1 MGCAAVGVGSN
12 LGEAEASVRA
22 AIEAL
27 SAVGRIVRVS
37 RLYKTRAWGFTR
49 QPDFINAVVLLETDL
64 APRALMTALQ
74 HLERRL
80 GRRPNFRWGPRTIDL
95 DILTYD
101 DARVDER
108 DLQIPH
114 PQLYERAFALV
125 PLAEVDP
132 RFAAAR
138 DALPERELYGVSPL

>member
-1 MGCAAVGVGSN
+1 MSCAAVGIGSN

-27 SAVGRIVRVS
+27 SAAGRVVRVS
-37 RLYKTRAWGFTR
+37 RLYKTRAWGFTH

-74 HLERRL
+74 RLERRL
-80 GRRPNFRWGPRTIDL
+80 GRRPSFRWGPRAIDL

-114 PQLYERAFALV
+114 TRLYGRAFALV

-132 RFAAAR
+132 RFGAAR
-138 DALPERELYGVSPL
+138 DALPERELRGVSPL